1 MPVGDHQREQSLT
14 EGDLVV
20 RHVAEDGER
29 FAVYD
34 FGSLPVANQLRREFA
49 ETFARRV
56 GPDGTWR
63 SIASSREMWL
73 IALYFA
79 RFVATLQPP
88 PSAVKDL
95 TPSLWAAFKLSRPAT
110 TVGPVQLR
118 KMATFL
124 RDHPQLPHE
133 TRLLMLTQR
142 IPNAVVRETA
152 YSDAEFDELK
162 KAAARRFR
170 VALQRIRQ
178 GREHLERW
186 RAGQFAPATREHLV
200 GEALD
205 HLVQCGEAPSYIGTD
220 GRKRIVSAYAT
231 ALGGK
236 GPEHTW
242 MRLFL
247 GGDEA
252 CSLVVLFVAAYGW
265 NVTPVMELRIPD
277 SSPDAGNPDQI
288 IHRIELEKRRRG
300 AASQFETR
308 NLADWGTNSPGRLV
322 TQALEATWAARETL
336 AHLGAPSDRL
346 IIWRRGWSSRSV
358 AGDPSRLF
366 ETGWQDNVWRNRR
379 TSFGED
385 VSLNLRRLRRTVV
398 IAHRRTPTQ
407 HTRETHDTRYVL
419 PDPRTHAEAAP
430 KISAGV
436 ADAIAAAYTTF
447 RARASRTDSDPSRDT
462 ATTGC
467 TGYHASPFSEPGE
480 PCRASFLACT
490 ACQNAVVTPRHLPRL
505 AYLHQALGE
514 LRTVLGQEIWQ
525 QDWGAS
531 FQRLH
536 DLISGPHF
544 TSTEWDD
551 ALRQVTAVDRDRVNQ
566 LLRRSFDS

>member
-1 MPVGDHQREQSLT
+1 MPAGDHQREQPLAV
-14 EGDLVV
+14 GDLVV
-20 RHVAEDGER
+20 RHVAEDGGR
-29 FAVYD
+29 TAVYD

-88 PSAVKDL
+88 PNAVKDL
-95 TPSLWAAFKLSRPAT
+95 TPSVWAAFKLSRPDT
-110 TVGPVQLR
+110 TSGPVQLR

-142 IPNAVVRETA
+142 IPSAVVRETA

-170 VALQRIRQ
+170 AALQRIRQ

-200 GEALD
+200 GQALD
-205 HLVQCGEAPSYIGTD
+205 HLVRCGEAPSYIGTD

-247 GGDEA
+247 SGKEA

-265 NVTPVMELRIPD
+265 NVTPVMELRVPD

-288 IHRIELEKRRRG
+288 IHRIAVRDPQPRRLGPEL
-300 AASQFETR
+300 
-308 NLADWGTNSPGRLV
+308 
-322 TQALEATWAARETL
+322 AR
-336 AHLGAPSDRL
+336 P
-346 IIWRRGWSSRSV
+346 V
-358 AGDPSRLF
+358 GDPGAGS
-366 ETGWQDNVWRNRR
+366 
-379 TSFGED
+379 D
-385 VSLNLRRLRRTVV
+385 VGRS
-398 IAHRRTPTQ
+398 
-407 HTRETHDTRYVL
+407 
-419 PDPRTHAEAAP
+419 
-430 KISAGV
+430 G
-436 ADAIAAAYTTF
+436 DA
-447 RARASRTDSDPSRDT
+447 RP
-462 ATTGC
+462 
-467 TGYHASPFSEPGE
+467 
-480 PCRASFLACT
+480 
-490 ACQNAVVTPRHLPRL
+490 PRHAFRSAHHL
-505 AYLHQALGE
+505 APWMESPQHRG
-514 LRTVLGQEIWQ
+514 RSQ
-525 QDWGAS
+525 Q
-531 FQRLH
+531 
-536 DLISGPHF
+536 
-544 TSTEWDD
+544 
-551 ALRQVTAVDRDRVNQ
+551 VV
-566 LLRRSFDS
+566 